1 MLNQEEPLEK
11 GMVTHSSML
20 VWRLSWTEEPG
31 GLQSMKSQSQIITE
45 RLRVHTQ
52 THTHTHTQ
60 LFCMVQIEMHIIL
73 HSSLQEEENEL
84 KSKAAVYLCSSEEGA
99 SISLPTLATHS
110 YNGNWDL

>member
-1 MLNQEEPLEK
+1 MDRGAWWATVHE
-11 GMVTHSSML
+11 VT
-20 VWRLSWTEEPG
+20 
-31 GLQSMKSQSQIITE
+31 KSQIITE

-52 THTHTHTQ
+52 THTHTHTHTR

-110 YNGNWDL
+110 YKGNWDL

>member
-1 MLNQEEPLEK
+1 MLSCANGREATCVLHK
-11 GMVTHSSML
+11 GQTLPSGLSSFL
-20 VWRLSWTEEPG
+20 DSCSILTTLS
-31 GLQSMKSQSQIITE
+31 
-45 RLRVHTQ
+45 HTD